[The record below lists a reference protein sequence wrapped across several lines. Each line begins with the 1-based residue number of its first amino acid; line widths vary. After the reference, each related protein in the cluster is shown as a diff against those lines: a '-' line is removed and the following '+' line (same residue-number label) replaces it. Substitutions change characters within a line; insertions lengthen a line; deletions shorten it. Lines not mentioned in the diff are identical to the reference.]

1 MKRSL
6 IIVSGLPRSGTS
18 MLMKMLEAGG
28 VEIVTD
34 NLRKSDIDNPKGYY
48 EYEKVK
54 QLQKDSAWLYTMRGK
69 AIKVISFLLYHLP
82 LSLSYKVLF
91 MQRNMQETLA
101 SQKKM
106 LDRLGQQNDAV
117 SDSALALKFETHLN
131 KVTTWIAT
139 QKNMGCLYVNY
150 NETLAD
156 PLTRAYDIQEFLQQP
171 LNIEDMVAVVDPN
184 LYRNRT

>member
-1 MKRSL
+1 MKRAL

-34 NLRKSDIDNPKGYY
+34 NLRKPDHDNPKGYY

-54 QLQKDSAWLYTMRGK
+54 QLQKDSAWLYTMHGK

-82 LSLSYKVLF
+82 VSLPYKVLF
-91 MQRNMQETLA
+91 MQRNMQEILT

-106 LDRLGQQNDAV
+106 LDRLGQQNDTV
-117 SDSALALKFETHLN
+117 SDSALAQKFETHLQ
-131 KVTTWIAT
+131 KITKWITT
-139 QKNMGCLYVNY
+139 QKNMDCLSVNY
-150 NETLAD
+150 NKILED
-156 PLTRAYDIQEFLQQP
+156 PATGASEIQHFLQQP
-171 LNIEDMVAVVDPN
+171 LNIENMVSAVDPS
-184 LYRNRT
+184 LYRNRA